1 MRKSKIY
8 SVSDQEFIE
17 IVRDSHSYSDCLRA
31 LGLTTNGGSSTDVLK
46 ERIRTLECSTEHFH
60 GKNGDS
66 TKKYNLDEIL
76 VKDSTYKNISRLKER
91 LLRENLL
98 EYKCSICGISEW
110 QGKSISLQLDH
121 INGVNNDHRLE
132 NLRLLCPNC
141 HSQTE
146 TYAGRNK

>member
-46 ERIRTLECSTEHFH
+46 ERIRALECSTEHFH